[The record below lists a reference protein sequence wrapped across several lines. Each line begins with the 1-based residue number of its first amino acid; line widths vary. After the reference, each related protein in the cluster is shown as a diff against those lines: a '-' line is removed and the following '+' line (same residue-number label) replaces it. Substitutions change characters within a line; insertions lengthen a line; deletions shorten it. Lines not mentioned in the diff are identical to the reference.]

1 MLTWIILLLLA
12 ICLAIPYSLAFQTI
26 EYKYTPRHLN
36 VHALRLAL
44 DDGGST
50 SVQRPLPRRSL
61 KKRKNKRRERMDRVF
76 RNTET
81 EQTSDGEYEIE
92 TRPIRRIDAIEAGL
106 DYWMDEIDLEKE
118 RQRKIAAKNR
128 KAMEGQIS
136 RDKLKEE
143 VIAPYKQN
151 WIGIFSVM
159 IMILSM
165 IIKKFP
171 ELMQIPVIPI
181 PDL

>member
-1 MLTWIILLLLA
+1 MT
-12 ICLAIPYSLAFQTI
+12 Y
-26 EYKYTPRHLN
+26 
-36 VHALRLAL
+36 
-44 DDGGST
+44 
-50 SVQRPLPRRSL
+50 
-61 KKRKNKRRERMDRVF
+61 NK
-76 RNTET
+76 
-81 EQTSDGEYEIE
+81 
-92 TRPIRRIDAIEAGL
+92 
-106 DYWMDEIDLEKE
+106 
-118 RQRKIAAKNR
+118 

>member
-1 MLTWIILLLLA
+1 
-12 ICLAIPYSLAFQTI
+12 
-26 EYKYTPRHLN
+26 
-36 VHALRLAL
+36 
-44 DDGGST
+44 
-50 SVQRPLPRRSL
+50 
-61 KKRKNKRRERMDRVF
+61 MDRVF

-128 KAMEGQIS
+128 KVCVLQLPAWFYVHCNYITIGETNLYAAPLWIAEMTYNKKAMEGQIS

-159 IMILSM
+159 IMILST